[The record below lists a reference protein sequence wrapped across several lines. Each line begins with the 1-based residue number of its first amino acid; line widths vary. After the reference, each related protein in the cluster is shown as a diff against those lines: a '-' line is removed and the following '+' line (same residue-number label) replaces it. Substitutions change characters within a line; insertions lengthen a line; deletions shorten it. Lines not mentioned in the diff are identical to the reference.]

1 MGEIIPRILLAGL
14 SSGSGKTLIT
24 CGLLMALKN
33 RGLEV
38 RSFKCGPD
46 YIDPMFHSRVLGI
59 KSRNLDSYFAGR
71 DGVLELFSRTGAKG
85 DISVIEGVMGYY
97 DGLAGKSV
105 EGSTYEIAST
115 LKAPVILIVNGKG
128 LSVSMAALIKGMLD
142 FRKDNQIKGIIL
154 NQVSPKYYDN
164 IKDLIEK
171 EVPVKVLGYVP
182 FLLNGGFESRHLG
195 LVKPD
200 EVKELYEKIKE
211 VSRVL
216 EKNLDIDRL
225 IAIAKEAEAL
235 DTVKENRAPK
245 GSFSQ
250 KEKAGQS
257 TQTGVNVKLKFPD
270 PDLHVCQ
277 STQTGVNLRI
287 GVAKDGAFD
296 FYYEENLALLEE
308 AGAKLVYFSPLND
321 HELPKDISGLLL
333 GGGYPELYGKA
344 LSENHSM
351 LQSIKESIEG
361 GMPCLAECGGFMYL
375 HEELEDK
382 DGACFSLCGVIKGK
396 TYPAGRLKRFG
407 YTELEFLKGTVLG
420 EKGLR
425 ARGHEF
431 HYWES
436 DTPGNLCL
444 MRKPLRDETYRAMV
458 QKGRVIG
465 GFPHLYYYSCPQIP
479 ENFVKTCCQYK
490 AQREASLRWD
500 AIAKPIG
507 SLGRLEGL
515 ITKLAFIK
523 GRAFDLK
530 PRKKALVIMCADHGV
545 VEEGVT
551 QTDSSVTRIVS
562 ENFAEGKSC
571 VNYMARI
578 ADTDVFTI
586 DIGMNTSRYPEKRLV
601 KGRVV
606 DRKVR
611 KGSGNIKTGPAMTK
625 EECRKA
631 LQTGIEI
638 AGQLK
643 KEGYDLIATGE
654 MGIGN
659 TTPSSALTAVLLKLS
674 PEIVTGRGAGL
685 SDEGLKKKQEVIR
698 ASISRFHKEL
708 LGEVI
713 DPADVLLHL
722 GGFDIAGMA
731 GLFLGGVIHQIPV
744 IIDGAISG
752 AAALMAQSM
761 DSRVRDYAIASHI
774 SKEAIGERILEALG
788 LEAMVH
794 CNMCLGEGSGAISVI
809 PLLSMAAEVYEN
821 MSTFQDNGIGQ
832 YEKFTE

>member
-1 MGEIIPRILLAGL
+1 MAEIIPRILLAGL

-33 RGLEV
+33 RGFEV

-164 IKDLIEK
+164 IKELIEK

-182 FLLNGGFESRHLG
+182 FLLDGGFESRHLG

-200 EVKELYEKIKE
+200 EVKELYGKVEK
-211 VSRVL
+211 VSHVL
-216 EKNLDIDRL
+216 EETLDIDRI
-225 IAIAKEAEAL
+225 IALAKEAKAL
-235 DTVKENRAPK
+235 DVMKEGRALQ
-245 GSFSQ
+245 GSLRQ
-250 KEKAGQS
+250 KEEAEQSPQAGA
-257 TQTGVNVKLKFPD
+257 GV
-270 PDLHVCQ
+270 
-277 STQTGVNLRI
+277 RI

-296 FYYEENLALLEE
+296 FYYEENLALLEK

-321 HELPKDISGLLL
+321 HELPKDISGILL

-344 LSENHSM
+344 LSENRSM
-351 LQSIKESIEG
+351 LGSIKENIEG

-382 DGACFSLCGVIKGK
+382 EGECFSLCGVIKGK
-396 TYPAGRLKRFG
+396 TYPAGHLKRFG
-407 YTELEFLKGTVLG
+407 YTQLEFLEGTILG
-420 EKGLR
+420 EKGIR

-436 DTPGNLCL
+436 DNPGNLCL
-444 MRKPLRDETYRAMV
+444 MKKPLRDAAYRAMV
-458 QKGRVIG
+458 QKYHLIG

-571 VNYMARI
+571 VNYMAGI
-578 ADTDVFTI
+578 AGADVFTI
-586 DIGMNTSRYPEKRLV
+586 DIGMNTSRYPEKGLV

-606 DRKVR
+606 DRKIR

-674 PEIVTGRGAGL
+674 PEMATGRGAGL

-698 ASISRFHKEL
+698 ASISRFHEEFLEGVK
-708 LGEVI
+708 
-713 DPADVLLHL
+713 DPADVLMHL

-731 GLFLGGVIHQIPV
+731 GLFLGGVIHQIPI

-794 CNMCLGEGSGAISVI
+794 CNMCLGEGSGAISLI

-832 YEKFTE
+832 YEKFTEQAESRVL